1 MPRPPVTWAKL
12 DAKEQHAHVL
22 ALFAAGCSLRGVLAD
37 QRVRHLT
44 VAQACELEPYYISAA
59 INHAGQAG
67 ARRIGQDNLRTI
79 YKAAAKLL
87 RVQATNV
94 PEYLALG
101 KPRRD

>member
-1 MPRPPVTWAKL
+1 MPQNSNATAR
-12 DAKEQHAHVL
+12 HAHVL

-37 QRVRHLT
+37 QRVRHIA
-44 VAQACELEPYYISAA
+44 VAQACDLEPYYISAA
-59 INHAGQAG
+59 INHAGLAG

-94 PEYLALG
+94 PEFRALG